1 VSEDA
6 RIEEGVKPMLVAC
19 ERNHREKRINPAR
32 PTPSKISLVVISVP
46 KGSYDL
52 QETEMIRE
60 V

>member
-1 VSEDA
+1 MHGF
-6 RIEEGVKPMLVAC
+6 EEGVKPMLVAC
-19 ERNHREKRINPAR
+19 GRNHREKRINPAR